1 MEDRGS
7 WSVIVLGMI
16 LNIVCIGEHIYR
28 ESREVSL
35 LAYLVFWQ
43 LLPMDEQVVF
53 RLVGG

>member
-1 MEDRGS
+1 MEDRGR
-7 WSVIVLGMI
+7 WSVTVLGMI

-53 RLVGG
+53 KLVGG